1 MVTSILISYI
11 ITQVV
16 NNLLIS
22 GRAFPMV
29 GTDNYLRGNKIYLTS
44 NGLIED
50 LTNVLIGK

>member
-1 MVTSILISYI
+1 
-11 ITQVV
+11 
-16 NNLLIS
+16 
-22 GRAFPMV
+22 MV